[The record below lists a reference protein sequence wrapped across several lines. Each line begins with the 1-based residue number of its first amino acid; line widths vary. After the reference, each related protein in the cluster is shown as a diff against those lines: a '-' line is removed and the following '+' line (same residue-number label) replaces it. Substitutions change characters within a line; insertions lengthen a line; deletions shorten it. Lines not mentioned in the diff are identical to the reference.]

1 MATKVPDQPTGS
13 EFGRWC
19 KRRVEELDLRQRA
32 FAKAVGLK
40 SSGSVSKILNGTN
53 AVPPPLGDDLERWAD
68 VLKIPSSE
76 RKRFRLMAYCGHL
89 PEAIRPQM
97 EALMDD
103 HLKLKD
109 DYADLV
115 SQVRRVA
122 DK

>member
-1 MATKVPDQPTGS
+1 MSS

-19 KRRVEELDLRQRA
+19 KSRMELLDIRQRA

-53 AVPPPLGDDLERWAD
+53 AVPPPLGDDLERWAE
-68 VLKIPSSE
+68 VLKIPTSE

-89 PEAIRPQM
+89 PESIRPQM
-97 EALMDD
+97 EEMMDE

-109 DYADLV
+109 DYADLLT
-115 SQVRRVA
+115 QVRRVA
-122 DK
+122 ER